1 MIKFW
6 MMLLAICSSDALFAD
21 EVIRRGEPV
30 EAVYEKLGTPRGTV
44 DLGDK
49 KVLYYHLGSI
59 EIISGVVTAF
69 ALMTEEEYAARLEA
83 SVQREAQRQQRL
95 KAERANRL
103 ANGVDRKRRVLNDP
117 DFVVASGSRKLSFWR
132 QFSATYPE
140 VDIRHELQ
148 EAVTQARSEN
158 LAQRETQRQRQR
170 IAQLELD
177 VAEKEQRARLAERDA
192 RRSRS
197 YNPAYTSRYARY
209 SSGYGSTYPSYYRP
223 ASDPAPKQAPRPSGQ
238 SSHSHLGRT
247 YNNPQIITIQA
258 YQPSTTRSLSAI
270 QTPAPSSA
278 RTIGTPSSR

>member
-1 MIKFW
+1 
-6 MMLLAICSSDALFAD
+6 
-21 EVIRRGEPV
+21 
-30 EAVYEKLGTPRGTV
+30 
-44 DLGDK
+44 
-49 KVLYYHLGSI
+49 
-59 EIISGVVTAF
+59 
-69 ALMTEEEYAARLEA
+69 
-83 SVQREAQRQQRL
+83 
-95 KAERANRL
+95 
-103 ANGVDRKRRVLNDP
+103 
-117 DFVVASGSRKLSFWR
+117 LSFWR
-132 QFSATYPE
+132 QFSVTYPE